1 MNRYIRENLTFN
13 FREMMDAALTA
24 TRVRMDEAER
34 RQFFD
39 KYIKTFQSSMDAD
52 GNLEIRLKK

>member
-1 MNRYIRENLTFN
+1 VFCQKSGVVDYLFCFIFLNYH
-13 FREMMDAALTA
+13 
-24 TRVRMDEAER
+24 EAER
-34 RQFFD
+34 RQFFE